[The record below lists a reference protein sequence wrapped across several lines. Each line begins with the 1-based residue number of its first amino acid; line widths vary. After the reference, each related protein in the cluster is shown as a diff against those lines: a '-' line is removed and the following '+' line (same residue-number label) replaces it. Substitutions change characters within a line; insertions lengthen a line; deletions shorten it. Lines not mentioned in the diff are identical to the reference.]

1 MFIAFLFLIIS
12 LKKTSHYNLQ
22 LFFWHIVL
30 GKNYIRD
37 AERMAEEGIELIG
50 YTMIAFGCIDYV
62 LILNKTSAAE
72 TSI

>member
-1 MFIAFLFLIIS
+1 
-12 LKKTSHYNLQ
+12 
-22 LFFWHIVL
+22 
-30 GKNYIRD
+30 
-37 AERMAEEGIELIG
+37 MAEEGIELIG